1 MSGEKVELT
10 PQLSPWTNIAS
21 VMNQTMKIIARIY
34 SLFTRTFSSLQS
46 PLLLVVRLYWGWQFF
61 QSGMGKLKD
70 IDKVVDFFNSLGIPH
85 AVFTAHM
92 VGGLECVGG
101 ALLFVGLASRLIALP
116 LTVNMIVAYITAD
129 REALLSFFSDP
140 AKFYAADPFTFL
152 FAALLILVFG
162 PGRISLE
169 SLISYLWKRRTR
181 GTESSR
187 EAIVA
192 A

>member
-21 VMNQTMKIIARIY
+21 VMNQTIKIIGRTY
-34 SLFTRTFSSLQS
+34 SLFTRTVSFLQS

-61 QSGMGKLKD
+61 QSGLGKLKD
-70 IDKVVDFFNSLGIPH
+70 IDKVVDFFTSLGIPH
-85 AVFTAHM
+85 PAFTAHM
-92 VGGLECVGG
+92 VGGLECIGG
-101 ALLFVGLASRLIALP
+101 ALLFVGLGSRLIALP
-116 LTVNMIVAYITAD
+116 LTVNMLVAYITAD

-140 AKFYAADPFTFL
+140 AKFYAADRFTFI

-162 PGRISLE
+162 AGKISLD
-169 SLISYLWKRRTR
+169 SLISFLWKRRAR
-181 GTESSR
+181 GTEPTR

>member
-1 MSGEKVELT
+1 
-10 PQLSPWTNIAS
+10 
-21 VMNQTMKIIARIY
+21 MNQTIKIITRIY
-34 SLFTRTFSSLQS
+34 SFFTRTVSSLQS

-61 QSGMGKLKD
+61 QSGLGKLRG
-70 IDKVVDFFNSLGIPH
+70 IDKVVDFFTSLGIPH
-85 AVFTAHM
+85 PVFTAHM

-101 ALLFVGLASRLIALP
+101 ALLFLGLGSRLIALP

-140 AKFYAADPFTFL
+140 AKFYGADPFTFL
-152 FAALLILVFG
+152 FASMLILVFG
-162 PGRISLE
+162 SGKISLD
-169 SLISYLWKRRTR
+169 SLISFLWKKRAS
-181 GTESSR
+181 GTELSR